1 MDSVGAHNYPVLGK
15 RARLQNRIRA
25 LRVFGYRN
33 NSLKIGSTKVNQ
45 KIRFKDRKKW
55 WTVLERKKN
64 GWTKVK
70 HGKKSMEMTN
80 SYRVLQKP
88 FANL

>member
-33 NSLKIGSTKVNQ
+33 NSLKIGSTKENLFTCSLAKVHGELLCTW
-45 KIRFKDRKKW
+45 I
-55 WTVLERKKN
+55 
-64 GWTKVK
+64 TKSFSSVY
-70 HGKKSMEMTN
+70 N
-80 SYRVLQKP
+80 IVR
-88 FANL
+88 